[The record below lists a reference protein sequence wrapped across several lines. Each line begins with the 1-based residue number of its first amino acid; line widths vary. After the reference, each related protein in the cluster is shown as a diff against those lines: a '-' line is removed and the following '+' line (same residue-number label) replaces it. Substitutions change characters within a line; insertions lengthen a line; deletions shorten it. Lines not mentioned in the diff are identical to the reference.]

1 MQISS
6 ISDVWVK
13 GKSLMREN
21 NPDFNRLVIFLTTI
35 LLEKYDRSI
44 TKELSVQKTK
54 MMCQN

>member
-1 MQISS
+1 MI
-6 ISDVWVK
+6 
-13 GKSLMREN
+13 EN
-21 NPDFNRLVIFLTTI
+21 NPDFNGLVIFLMTI